1 MDEVKAIYDG
11 VENLDEMAL
20 ILGFQ
25 VFAQNYFPLAIS
37 FTAQKPLQAAFFRF
51 PSPSQAAFARS
62 AAFHFLIETLRPVL
76 PNQYDTLTF
85 QRKSTYGFRP

>member
-1 MDEVKAIYDG
+1 MCVGGRTTAIYG
-11 VENLDEMAL
+11 GELS
-20 ILGFQ
+20 
-25 VFAQNYFPLAIS
+25 S
-37 FTAQKPLQAAFFRF
+37 FLRKIIFRWQRLLEVRPAAQKTVQAAFFRF

-62 AAFHFLIETLRPVL
+62 AAFRFLIETLRPVL